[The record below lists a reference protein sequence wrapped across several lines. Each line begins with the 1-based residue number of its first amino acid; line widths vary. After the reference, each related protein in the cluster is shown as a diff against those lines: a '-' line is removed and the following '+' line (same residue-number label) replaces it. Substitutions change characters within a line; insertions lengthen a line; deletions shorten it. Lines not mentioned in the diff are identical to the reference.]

1 MAFFESMVLNVV
13 YLTFPFCIYF
23 IYLGYAKNLKKKE
36 KRIFLDIA
44 LYSSAYLVMRYG
56 GLLGSDYPVLLFN
69 VPLLISYQKDR
80 KWTASFLSIVL
91 ILYHVLV
98 LNIPFVFAFSE
109 YVFYFVTYTWM
120 TKRMLKS
127 SLVLN
132 VFILIRSLFL
142 SIQTVLFYPGNQM
155 ITSFLSSLF
164 LMLVFYIITYL
175 ILYLLQEGEA
185 AMNLSS
191 TVKELEK
198 EKMLRASLFKI
209 THEIKNPIAVCKG
222 YLDMLDLKNEKKL
235 EQYIPIVKQE
245 IGRTLTLMDD
255 YLDYTKVKIEKEE
268 VDFYLLIEDT
278 IAALDSLFK
287 VNEVETDFEIPEE
300 ELYLSLDYNRM
311 KQVLYNLFK
320 NAIEARDETKRTMKI
335 SLEVKLDD
343 KEVKLIITDNGQGM
357 EEETLKHISE
367 MFYTTKQ
374 KGSGLGVALSKE
386 IVELHG
392 GTLSYESKFGSG
404 TKAILSLPLVGI

>member
-1 MAFFESMVLNVV
+1 MAFFESMVLNIV

-80 KWTASFLSIVL
+80 KWTAAFLSI
-91 ILYHVLV
+91 ILV
-98 LNIPFVFAFSE
+98 LYSSLVLSLPFAFALSE

-120 TKRMLKS
+120 RKRTLKL

-142 SIQTVLFYPGNQM
+142 SIQTVLFYPGQEM
-155 ITSFLSSLF
+155 IANLISSFL
-164 LMLVFYIITYL
+164 LMLVFYVIIYA

-198 EKMLRASLFKI
+198 EKMLRSSLFKM

-222 YLDMLDLKNEKKL
+222 YLDMLDLKNEKTL
-235 EQYIPIVKQE
+235 EKYIPIVKQE

-255 YLDYTKVKIEKEE
+255 YLDYTKIKIEKEE

-278 IAALDSLFK
+278 VAALDSLFK
-287 VNEVETDFEIPEE
+287 VNEVQTDFEIPDD

-320 NAIEARDETKRTMKI
+320 NAMEARDENKRMMKI
-335 SLEVKLDD
+335 SLEIKLDPG
-343 KEVKLIITDNGQGM
+343 EVTLIITDNGQGM

-392 GTLSYESKFGSG
+392 GTLRYESTFGSG
-404 TKAILSLPLVGI
+404 TKAILSLPL